1 MLKRIVHP
9 STFLVTFVT
18 LLHLN
23 LSKPQG
29 KHLLRT
35 ADAIIVCEG
44 RKTLAN
50 LYRQW
55 VEAPDASARSCSMRA
70 LILLSHLSNACSIS
84 PEVVLGCS
92 RHSFIPTSTSS
103 VNSCH

>member
-9 STFLVTFVT
+9 SQLLVTFVT

-23 LSKPQG
+23 ISKPQR
-29 KHLLRT
+29 KRLLRT

-50 LYRQW
+50 QHRVEHARETLISACQQAIQW
-55 VEAPDASARSCSMRA
+55 GS
-70 LILLSHLSNACSIS
+70 ILDIKHQ
-84 PEVVLGCS
+84 
-92 RHSFIPTSTSS
+92 IPFG
-103 VNSCH
+103 